1 MDEYSAGGGGK
12 LKLKGA
18 KVSDGRVK
26 KKKSS
31 KKSSSAATAAG
42 AGGAEKE
49 REKSSEAAAAAAG
62 EEGSSTTA
70 GALLGEEGEEGDGS
84 STPQSQSQSHA
95 PAKTEAEKRH
105 EEMRK
110 KRVCC
115 TDSTL
120 LSPSRI
126 SFRFFLDVLLFNVFY
141 FCFYCFHILFLR
153 LFLVR
158 LCLDCSPI
166 FNFPE
171 MATYIHADTPI
182 GIRATEARGHQD
194 P

>member
-42 AGGAEKE
+42 AGGAAEKE
-49 REKSSEAAAAAAG
+49 REKSSEAAAAG
-62 EEGSSTTA
+62 EEGSSTTTTT
-70 GALLGEEGEEGDGS
+70 GALPGEEGEEGDGS
-84 STPQSQSQSHA
+84 STPQSQSHA

-105 EEMRK
+105 EEMRR

-115 TDSTL
+115 THSTFPPKSAFWFVL
-120 LSPSRI
+120 LFGCDI
-126 SFRFFLDVLLFNVFY
+126 GFEDVLL
-141 FCFYCFHILFLR
+141 L
-153 LFLVR
+153 
-158 LCLDCSPI
+158 
-166 FNFPE
+166 NFFFFFF
-171 MATYIHADTPI
+171 
-182 GIRATEARGHQD
+182 
-194 P
+194 

>member
-31 KKSSSAATAAG
+31 KKSSSATTAAA

-49 REKSSEAAAAAAG
+49 REKSSEAAAAG
-62 EEGSSTTA
+62 EEGSSTTTT
-70 GALLGEEGEEGDGS
+70 GALPGEEGEEGDGS
-84 STPQSQSQSHA
+84 STPQSQSHA

-105 EEMRK
+105 EEMRR

-115 TDSTL
+115 THSTFAPNL
-120 LSPSRI
+120 HFGLSY
-126 SFRFFLDVLLFNVFY
+126 FLDVRLDSRMY
-141 FCFYCFHILFLR
+141 FCYFFIYFFNSRVLFLR
-153 LFLVR
+153 LFLVSGHVWAILQSSVFR
-158 LCLDCSPI
+158 VWRHTFML
-166 FNFPE
+166 
-171 MATYIHADTPI
+171 IH
-182 GIRATEARGHQD
+182 R
-194 P
+194 